1 MIMDEHELLE
11 IGNKAISQAQ
21 KQGVDEAEIFIY
33 VENQTLVQFASGIFA
48 SRSGA
53 VKGLKGTFARIA
65 EPWIKKKGL
74 PKITSGI
81 KAGVG
86 VRAIVQKAIGFS
98 SVSSIEEKRVLEAV
112 EEAAKIAK
120 IRPPDPNWVSLPE
133 HKKPFGK
140 GGVFD
145 EKIPALDVGKL
156 LDLVVGGCVTV
167 GDFDKRINQAM
178 GMISAISVSGGVVNT
193 NGIEVFDKGTALT
206 ASFYAKAKSG
216 QEEVSSGEFL
226 LSRSYTEDLQPIAV
240 SASKRT
246 IESLGKKAL
255 PQKYSG
261 PVLFENVSWNELFS
275 VIFTYGISAL
285 NVQENR
291 SVYKGKIETQ
301 VANEVVS
308 VMDDGTLPEGFG
320 TTKMDDEGV
329 PRQKTPIIEKG
340 VLANILYD
348 NYAAKREKRESTGNA
363 SRQGRVTANYAN
375 QPTIKPSNLI
385 LLPSK
390 GSLKDLIRELSNG
403 VLIKG
408 SLTGALHSN
417 VITGDFSVS
426 ADNAFKI
433 ENGEVVFPLKACTV
447 AGNLYEALNHITAI
461 GNDSRSFGN
470 FICPSLIVDKI
481 VVST

>member
-1 MIMDEHELLE
+1 MDEHELLE
-11 IGNKAISQAQ
+11 IGNKAINQAQ
-21 KQGVDEAEIFIY
+21 KIGADEAEVFLYI
-33 VENQTLVQFASGIFA
+33 ENQTLVQFVSGIFA

-53 VKGLKGTFARIA
+53 VKGLKGTFVRIA

-86 VRAIVQKAIGFS
+86 VRAVVKKAVGFS

-112 EEAAKIAK
+112 EEATKIAK
-120 IRPPDPNWVSLPE
+120 IRPPDPNWISLPE
-133 HKKPFGK
+133 DKKPLGE

-145 EKIPALDVGKL
+145 ERILELDVAKL
-156 LDLVVGGCVTV
+156 LELCVDGCVTV

-178 GMISAISVSGGVVNT
+178 GMISTASVSGGIVNT
-193 NGIEVFDKGTALT
+193 NGIEVFDKGTAFT
-206 ASFYAKAKSG
+206 AYFSAKAKSG
-216 QEEVSSGEFL
+216 GEEVSSGEFVV
-226 LSRSYTEDLQPIAV
+226 SRSYTEDLQPIAV

-255 PQKYSG
+255 PQKYAG
-261 PVLFENVSWNELFS
+261 PVVFENVSWNELFS
-275 VIFTYGISAL
+275 VIFTSGISAL

-291 SVYKGKIETQ
+291 SVYKGKIGNQ

-308 VMDDGTLPEGFG
+308 VVDDGTLPEGFG
-320 TTKMDDEGV
+320 TSKIDDEGV

-340 VLANILYD
+340 MLTNILYD
-348 NYAAKREKRESTGNA
+348 NYTAKREKRESTGNA
-363 SRQGRVTANYAN
+363 SRQGRITAAYAN
-375 QPTIKPSNLI
+375 QPTIRPSNLV
-385 LLPSK
+385 LLPNE
-390 GSLKDLIRELSNG
+390 GSLEDLIRELKDG
-403 VLIKG
+403 VLIRG

-433 ENGEVVFPLKACTV
+433 ENGEVAFPLKACAV
-447 AGNLYEALNHITAI
+447 AGNLYETLNHVMAI
-461 GNDSRSFGN
+461 GNDSKSFGN
-470 FICPSLIVDKI
+470 FVCPSLIVDKI

>member
-1 MIMDEHELLE
+1 MDEHELLE
-11 IGNKAISQAQ
+11 IGNKAINQAQ
-21 KQGVDEAEIFIY
+21 KIGADEAEVFLYI
-33 VENQTLVQFASGIFA
+33 ENQTLVQFVSGIFA

-53 VKGLKGTFARIA
+53 VKGLKGTFVRIA

-86 VRAIVQKAIGFS
+86 VRAVVKKAVGFS

-112 EEAAKIAK
+112 EEATKIAK
-120 IRPPDPNWVSLPE
+120 IRPPDPNWISLPE
-133 HKKPFGK
+133 DKKPLGE

-145 EKIPALDVGKL
+145 ERILELDVAKL
-156 LDLVVGGCVTV
+156 LELCVDGCVTV

-178 GMISAISVSGGVVNT
+178 GMISTASVSGGVVNT
-193 NGIEVFDKGTALT
+193 NGIEVFDKGTAFT
-206 ASFYAKAKSG
+206 AYFSAKAKSG
-216 QEEVSSGEFL
+216 GEEVSSGEFVV
-226 LSRSYTEDLQPIAV
+226 SRSYTEDLQPIAV

-255 PQKYSG
+255 PQKYAG
-261 PVLFENVSWNELFS
+261 PVVFENVSWNELFS
-275 VIFTYGISAL
+275 VIFTSGISAL

-291 SVYKGKIETQ
+291 SVYKGKIGNQ

-308 VMDDGTLPEGFG
+308 VVDDGTLPEGFG
-320 TTKMDDEGV
+320 TSKIDDEGV

-340 VLANILYD
+340 MLTNILYD
-348 NYAAKREKRESTGNA
+348 NYTAKREKRESTGNA
-363 SRQGRVTANYAN
+363 SRQGRITAAYAN
-375 QPTIKPSNLI
+375 QPTIRPSNLV
-385 LLPSK
+385 LLPNE
-390 GSLKDLIRELSNG
+390 GSLEDLIRELKDG
-403 VLIKG
+403 VLIRG

-433 ENGEVVFPLKACTV
+433 ENGEVAFPLKACAV
-447 AGNLYEALNHITAI
+447 AGNLYETLNHVMAI
-461 GNDSRSFGN
+461 GNDSKSFGN
-470 FICPSLIVDKI
+470 FVCPSLIVDKI